1 MRLRLVVRTTSQL
14 KLRRKENKMGTLHK
28 DDYYGN
34 RFDDLPLFDKAHAR
48 KTDPVTSHEAAKAIT
63 PLLNKVEQ
71 GIYDALCSFLPKG
84 ATSDE
89 ISEASGIIYRTVTP
103 RLKPMCKKGF
113 VVDSGEHKRGDSGRR
128 QIIWRAI

>member
-1 MRLRLVVRTTSQL
+1 LI
-14 KLRRKENKMGTLHK
+14 KGDKMGTLHK
-28 DDYYGN
+28 DDYFGN
-34 RFDDLPLFDKAHAR
+34 RFDDLPLFEAHAR

-89 ISEASGIIYRTVTP
+89 IVEASGIQYRTVTP

-113 VVDSGEHKRGDSGRR
+113 VVDSGEYKRGDSGRR
-128 QIIWRAI
+128 QIIWMAI

>member
-1 MRLRLVVRTTSQL
+1 MTSLL
-14 KLRRKENKMGTLHK
+14 KLPRRKENKMGTLHK

-34 RFDDLPLFDKAHAR
+34 RYDDLPLFDQAHAR
-48 KTDPVTSHEAAKAIT
+48 KTDPVTSHEAAEAIT

-89 ISEASGIIYRTVTP
+89 ISEASKIQYRTVTP

>member
-1 MRLRLVVRTTSQL
+1 MSEL
-14 KLRRKENKMGTLHK
+14 NKDTYFGKYM

-34 RFDDLPLFDKAHAR
+34 GFDDLPLFNRAHAR

-63 PLLNKVEQ
+63 PSLNKIEQ

-89 ISEASGIIYRTVTP
+89 IVEASGIQYRTVTP

-113 VVDSGEHKRGDSGRR
+113 VVDSGEHKRGESGRR
-128 QIIWRAI
+128 QIIWMATFPSL

>member
-1 MRLRLVVRTTSQL
+1 MTSLL
-14 KLRRKENKMGTLHK
+14 KLPRRKENKMGFLQTI
-28 DDYYGN
+28 DGN
-34 RFDDLPLFDKAHAR
+34 GFDDLPLFGQAHAR

-63 PLLNKVEQ
+63 PSLNKVEQ
-71 GIYDALCSFLPKG
+71 GIYDALCSFLPGG
-84 ATSDE
+84 ATSDQ

-128 QIIWRAI
+128 QIIWMAI

>member
-1 MRLRLVVRTTSQL
+1 MTTSLL
-14 KLRRKENKMGTLHK
+14 KLPRRKENKMGTLHK

-48 KTDPVTSHEAAKAIT
+48 KTDPVTSHEAAEAIT

-89 ISEASGIIYRTVTP
+89 IVEASGIQYRTVTP

-113 VVDSGEHKRGDSGRR
+113 VVDSGEYKRGESGRR
-128 QIIWRAI
+128 QIIWMATFPSL

>member
-1 MRLRLVVRTTSQL
+1 MRLKLVAMTTSLL
-14 KLRRKENKMGTLHK
+14 KLPRKENKMAFLQTI
-28 DDYYGN
+28 DGN
-34 RFDDLPLFDKAHAR
+34 GFDDLPLFDRAYAR
-48 KTDPVTSHEAAKAIT
+48 KTDPVTSHEAAEAIT

-89 ISEASGIIYRTVTP
+89 IVEASGIQYRTVTP
-103 RLKPMCKKGF
+103 RLKPMCRKGF

-128 QIIWRAI
+128 QIIWMAI

>member
-1 MRLRLVVRTTSQL
+1 MAEL
-14 KLRRKENKMGTLHK
+14 NKDCYFGQYM
-28 DDYYGN
+28 DDYHGN
-34 RFDDLPLFDKAHAR
+34 RYDDLPLFNRAHAR
-48 KTDPVTSHEAAKAIT
+48 KTDPVTSHEAAEAIT

-113 VVDSGEHKRGDSGRR
+113 VVDSGEHKRGESGRR
-128 QIIWRAI
+128 QIIWMAI

>member
-1 MRLRLVVRTTSQL
+1 MTFPL
-14 KLRRKENKMGTLHK
+14 KLPRRKENKMGTLHK
-28 DDYYGN
+28 DDYFGN
-34 RFDDLPLFDKAHAR
+34 RFDDLPLFAQAHAR
-48 KTDPVTSHEAAKAIT
+48 KTDPVTSHEAAKSIT
-63 PLLNKVEQ
+63 PSLNKVEQ
-71 GIYDALCSFLPKG
+71 GIYDALCSFLPGG

-128 QIIWRAI
+128 QIIWMAI

>member
-1 MRLRLVVRTTSQL
+1 
-14 KLRRKENKMGTLHK
+14 MGTLHK

-34 RFDDLPLFDKAHAR
+34 RYDDLPLFEQAHAR
-48 KTDPVTSHEAAKAIT
+48 KTDPVTSHEAAKSIT
-63 PLLNKVEQ
+63 PSLNKIEQ
-71 GIYDALCSFLPKG
+71 GIYDTLCSFLPKG

-89 ISEASGIIYRTVTP
+89 IVEASGIQYRTVTR

-128 QIIWRAI
+128 QIVWMAV

>member
-1 MRLRLVVRTTSQL
+1 
-14 KLRRKENKMGTLHK
+14 MGTRDK
-28 DDYYGN
+28 SAYFGTYMDDYHSN
-34 RFDDLPLFDKAHAR
+34 RFDDLPLFDQAHAR

-63 PLLNKVEQ
+63 PSLNKIEQ
-71 GIYDALCSFLPKG
+71 GIYDALCSFLPGG

-89 ISEASGIIYRTVTP
+89 IVEASGIQYRTVTP

-128 QIIWRAI
+128 QIIWMAI

>member
-1 MRLRLVVRTTSQL
+1 
-14 KLRRKENKMGTLHK
+14 MGTLHK

-34 RFDDLPLFDKAHAR
+34 RYDDLPLFDRAYAR

-113 VVDSGEHKRGDSGRR
+113 VVDSGEHKRGESGRR
-128 QIIWRAI
+128 QIIWMATFPSL

>member
-1 MRLRLVVRTTSQL
+1 MRLKLVARTTSLL
-14 KLRRKENKMGTLHK
+14 KLQRKENKMGTLHN
-28 DDYYGN
+28 G
-34 RFDDLPLFDKAHAR
+34 FDDLPLFDQAHAR
-48 KTDPVTSHEAAKAIT
+48 KTDPVTSHEAAEAIT
-63 PLLNKVEQ
+63 PSLNKIEQ

-89 ISEASGIIYRTVTP
+89 ISEASGIQYRTVTP

-128 QIIWRAI
+128 QIIWMAI

>member
-1 MRLRLVVRTTSQL
+1 MAFLQTI
-14 KLRRKENKMGTLHK
+14 
-28 DDYYGN
+28 DGN
-34 RFDDLPLFDKAHAR
+34 GFDDLPLFVIAHAR
-48 KTDPVTSHEAAKAIT
+48 KTDPVTSHEAAEAIT

-89 ISEASGIIYRTVTP
+89 IVEASGIQYRTVTP

-128 QIIWRAI
+128 QIIWMAI

>member
-1 MRLRLVVRTTSQL
+1 MAFLQTI
-14 KLRRKENKMGTLHK
+14 
-28 DDYYGN
+28 DGN
-34 RFDDLPLFDKAHAR
+34 GFDDLPLFHKAYAR
-48 KTDPVTSHEAAKAIT
+48 KTDPVTSHEAAEAIT

-89 ISEASGIIYRTVTP
+89 IVEASGIQYRTVTP

-128 QIIWRAI
+128 QIIWMATFPSL